1 MKRILMIG
9 TGGTI
14 ASGDTEAG
22 LAPALDSAAFLRYV
36 PAVEALCRVETRQV
50 CNIDSTN
57 MTPAHWLDIARAIRE
72 SYDDFDG
79 FVISHGTDTMA
90 YTAAA
95 LSFLIQGSPKPIV
108 LTGSQKPISMDVTDS
123 KTNLLD
129 SFTVACDGRIPGV
142 TVVFGGAVILGTRA
156 RKTYSKS
163 FGAFSSINYPVL
175 GVVRDGVLVPYIT
188 PAARPAPLFC
198 DSLDARVSLVKLI
211 PGVSP
216 AMLSFALDHSDGVLI
231 ESFGVGG
238 VPAGDGGQ
246 FYDLIRTAVAR
257 VKTVVVTTQVQNE
270 GSDLAVYNVGHRLK
284 SDLGVL
290 ESYDMTLE
298 AAVAK
303 LMWALAQSKDRD
315 AVRVLF
321 YSPVA
326 GEILAAPEDVKNKTD
341 IKIIKT

>member
-1 MKRILMIG
+1 MKRILLIG

-14 ASGDTEAG
+14 ASGETGAG
-22 LAPALDSAAFLRYV
+22 LSPAMDSAAFLRYV
-36 PAVEALCRVETRQV
+36 PSVEKLCHVETLQV

-57 MTPAHWLDIARAIRE
+57 MTPAHWLDIARAVRAH
-72 SYDDFDG
+72 YDRFDG

-95 LSFLIQGSPKPIV
+95 LSFLVQGSPKPIV
-108 LTGSQKPISMDVTDS
+108 LTGSQKPISMDITDS

-129 SFTVACDGRIPGV
+129 SFTVACDGRIAGV

-175 GVVRDGVLVPYIT
+175 GVVRDGRLAPYIRP
-188 PAARPAPLFC
+188 PAQDAPRFY
-198 DSLDARVSLVKLI
+198 DSLNRSVSLVKLI

-216 AMLSFALDHSDGVLI
+216 ALLSFALEHSDGVLV

-238 VPAGDGGQ
+238 VPAGDRGQ
-246 FYDLIRTAVAR
+246 FFDLIRAAADR
-257 VKTVVVTTQVQNE
+257 GKTVVVTTQVQNE

-303 LMWALAQSKDRD
+303 LMWVLARTRD
-315 AVRVLF
+315 PAEVAELF
-321 YSPVA
+321 YTPIA
-326 GEILAAPEDVKNKTD
+326 GEILTPPPQP
-341 IKIIKT
+341 